1 MTRTITSTH
10 RARGFTLVEA
20 LVALLVLSVG
30 LLGVGMLQLSS
41 LSNNYASSLR
51 SQATFLAQD
60 ITDRMRANRENAENG
75 DYNIALGDAG
85 TAGTIAGDDLIA
97 WKAALNAS
105 LPDGDGA
112 IDTNTVT
119 VAGVAVTTFTITVAW
134 DDSKGVEDPLELVME
149 TQL

>member
-1 MTRTITSTH
+1 MKRQHIH
-10 RARGFTLVEA
+10 LPRARGFTLVEA

-60 ITDRMRANRENAENG
+60 ITDRMRANRENAEDG
-75 DYNIALGDAG
+75 DYNIDLGEAG
-85 TAGTIAGDDLIA
+85 AAGTIAGDDLVA
-97 WKAALNAS
+97 WKAALDAT

-112 IDTNTVT
+112 IATNTVT
-119 VAGVAVTTFTITVAW
+119 VDGIAVTTFTITVAW

>member
-1 MTRTITSTH
+1 MNRSTSTL
-10 RARGFTLVEA
+10 RRTRGFTLVEA

-60 ITDRMRANRENAENG
+60 ITDRMRANRDNAEG
-75 DYNIALGDAG
+75 GAYDIALGAAG
-85 TAGTIAGDDLIA
+85 AAGTIAGDDLIA
-97 WKAALNAS
+97 WKAALNAT
-105 LPDGDGA
+105 LPDGDGS
-112 IDTNTVT
+112 ITRDRDV
-119 VAGVAVTTFTITVAW
+119 VAGIEVWTFTITVSW
-134 DDSKGVEDPLELVME
+134 DDSKGVEDPLALVVE

>member
-1 MTRTITSTH
+1 MNRSTSTL
-10 RARGFTLVEA
+10 RRTRGFTLVEA

-60 ITDRMRANRENAENG
+60 ITDRMRANRDNAEG
-75 DYNIALGDAG
+75 GAYDIALGAAG
-85 TAGTIAGDDLIA
+85 AAGTIAGDDLIA
-97 WKAALNAS
+97 WKAALNAT
-105 LPDGDGA
+105 LPDGDGS
-112 IDTNTVT
+112 ITRDRDV
-119 VAGVAVTTFTITVAW
+119 VAGIEVWTFTITVSW
-134 DDSKGVEDPLELVME
+134 DDSKGVEDPLELVVE